1 MKKLLLFV
9 LIFATTASFAQLRK
23 DRTLAD
29 IGGYGAIDN
38 GDGTFKMAF
47 NFNSTK
53 LYNTKFSDNSFKAF
67 QSIYLATDAPN
78 GMVDAM
84 YGTKTNRIGSGANG
98 YRMKGMTELLNFSV
112 VDTLKAYN
120 PVQSHWKQVAAIVDL
135 VEGDTTDGVWVNYP
149 GMYKRGLFAFRAN
162 LTNIGVIGSDLS
174 FELLT
179 YDKGNTGKTAEYKMI
194 VELGGKIN
202 NGFGNSGF
210 NTVANFDTIT
220 STNNAGIKT
229 ALGTQEIYVID
240 SIYETTTD
248 GVRTKVKI
256 NVAEAIGKTP
266 QEINGK
272 YVAVMLYSK
281 GTGSN
286 IAPGVYEPVLGIDNI
301 EVTYIPASWVAPAGA
316 VTNAYINHNNGAPAV
331 TESTDFSG
339 GANVPVIADIASP
352 IKMYLTSLNRTSA
365 ITITEDNADNWHNGK
380 FEFAATGAVKAK
392 DANGDFTINVP
403 YVLTPSDGTSEY
415 KVTINLPEGKT
426 FSNDTLEVSVNAT
439 LAAEAVSA
447 TRLEISN
454 GTRFWYNLSAKGTAL
469 TGAPAQ
475 QVQALAIYDLDRTI
489 VAKNASSD
497 VTIVNAAG
505 QVVKVVSANAA
516 SKGIAVA
523 EGAYVVKTGN
533 TIQKVIVK

>member
-1 MKKLLLFV
+1 M

-53 LYNTKFSDNSFKAF
+53 VYGSKFSDNSFKAL
-67 QSIYLATDAPN
+67 QSIFLATEAPN
-78 GMVDAM
+78 GMVDAI

-98 YRMKGMTELLNFSV
+98 YRLKGLTELLNFSV

-120 PVQSHWKQVAAIVDL
+120 SVQSHWKQVAAILDV

-149 GMYKRGLFAFRAN
+149 GMYKKGLLAFRAN

-174 FELLT
+174 FELMT
-179 YDKGNTGKTAEYKMI
+179 YDKGNTSKTAQYKMI

-210 NTVANFDTIT
+210 KTVADFDTIT
-220 STNNAGIKT
+220 NANNAGIKT
-229 ALGTQEIYVID
+229 ALGTQEIYVVD
-240 SIYETTTD
+240 TVYTTTTD
-248 GVRTKVKI
+248 GLRTKVKI
-256 NVAEAIGKTP
+256 NVAQAIGKTKE
-266 QEINGK
+266 EINGK
-272 YVAVMLYSK
+272 YVAVMLYTK
-281 GTGSN
+281 GTGTN

-301 EVTYIPASWVAPAGA
+301 EVTYVPASWVAPAGA
-316 VTNAYINHNNGAPAV
+316 ITNAYINHNNGAPAT
-331 TESTDFSG
+331 TESTDFTG
-339 GANVPVIADIASP
+339 GTPVPVIADIASP
-352 IKMYLTSLNRTSA
+352 IKMYLTSLNRTVP
-365 ITITEDNADNWHNGK
+365 IVITEDNTDNFHNAK

-392 DANGDFTINVP
+392 DAAGNYTVDVP

-415 KVTINLPEGKT
+415 NVSIALPAGQS
-426 FSNDTLEVSVNAT
+426 FSNDTLEVSINAT
-439 LAAEAVSA
+439 VADQATSA
-447 TRLEISN
+447 TRLEITN
-454 GTRFWYNLSAKGTAL
+454 GTRFWYNVSAAGTAL
-469 TGAPAQ
+469 TAAPAQ
-475 QVQALAIYDLDRTI
+475 QVKALAIYDLDRTI

-505 QVVKVVSANAA
+505 QVVKVVSATAA